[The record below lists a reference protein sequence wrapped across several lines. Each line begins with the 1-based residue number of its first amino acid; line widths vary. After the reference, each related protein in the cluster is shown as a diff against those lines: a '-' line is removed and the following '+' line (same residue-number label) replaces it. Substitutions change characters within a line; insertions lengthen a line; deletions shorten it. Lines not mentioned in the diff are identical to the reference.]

1 MQELFLAV
9 KRGVLISVVSLEMYK
24 PMQVA
29 AVYTSEGMEAEVL
42 FEYEKSQDDEL
53 DLEVGEVI
61 YNVKEVC
68 LRREGREG
76 LL

>member
-1 MQELFLAV
+1 MCVQ
-9 KRGVLISVVSLEMYK
+9 

-29 AVYTSEGMEAEVL
+29 AECTSEGMEAEVVFEAEVL

-61 YNVKEVC
+61 YNVKKVTD
-68 LRREGREG
+68 RGREG